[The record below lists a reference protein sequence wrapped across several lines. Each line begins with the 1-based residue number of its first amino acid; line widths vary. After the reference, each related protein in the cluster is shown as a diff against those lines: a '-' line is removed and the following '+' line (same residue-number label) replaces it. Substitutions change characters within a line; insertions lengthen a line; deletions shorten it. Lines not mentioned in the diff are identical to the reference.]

1 MCVCVRMDVSVC
13 MSVCNLPSNQSFIS
27 RQIIIG
33 YGMCVDNHR
42 VAQ

>member
-1 MCVCVRMDVSVC
+1 MCVCVCENGCVC
-13 MSVCNLPSNQSFIS
+13 MSVCNLPSNQSFIN
-27 RQIIIG
+27 RQIIVG